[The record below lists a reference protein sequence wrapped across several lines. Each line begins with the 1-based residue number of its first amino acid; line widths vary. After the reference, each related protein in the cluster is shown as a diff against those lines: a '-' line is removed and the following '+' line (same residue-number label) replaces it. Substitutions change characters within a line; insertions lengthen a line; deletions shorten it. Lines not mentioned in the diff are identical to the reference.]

1 MKFDYNKL
9 FSLIRF
15 EIVSLQIGQLPP
27 VLFPVFINPDGNYKL
42 LVYYPSLQ
50 LIEAFRDFI

>member
-9 FSLIRF
+9 FSLSLN
-15 EIVSLQIGQLPP
+15 IVSVQIGQLPP